1 MSENNTDTNDTTED
15 LGVDDN
21 EAQQLLADALESDTD
36 TETDTDDSAAQI
48 QQLTADLNRWKTL
61 ARKHEGRAKEN
72 AGAAAKAKSVQDQ
85 IAELRDQLS
94 ERDTKLQEE
103 SEKRLTAN
111 KKRALTQVYAELADA
126 GLKKTDVREILEGYD
141 PSVLL
146 KDGEPNDD
154 AITKLAKSL
163 AKVAGRVQPD
173 QDQGRKGGTAPPNMN
188 ELIRRAAGITL

>member
-1 MSENNTDTNDTTED
+1 MSEDNDTPDTTED

-36 TETDTDDSAAQI
+36 TESDGKDWQAEYERLAKE
-48 QQLTADLNRWKTL
+48 AEKWKVL
-61 ARKHEGRAKEN
+61 ARKHETRAREN
-72 AGAAAKAKSVQDQ
+72 AGAAAKAKTVEQQ
-85 IAELRDQLS
+85 IAELRDKLS
-94 ERDTKLQEE
+94 DRDAALQEE
-103 SEKRLTAN
+103 SEKRLAAN

-146 KDGEPNDD
+146 TDGEPNDD

-173 QDQGRKGGTAPPNMN
+173 HDQGRKGGTAPPDMN
-188 ELIRRAAGITL
+188 TLIRRAAGISLQ